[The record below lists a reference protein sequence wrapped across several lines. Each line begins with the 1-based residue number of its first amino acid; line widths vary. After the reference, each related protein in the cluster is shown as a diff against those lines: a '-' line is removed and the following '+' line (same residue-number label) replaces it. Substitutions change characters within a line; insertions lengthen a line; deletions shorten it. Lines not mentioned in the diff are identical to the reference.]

1 VGYIHIIPA
10 SIYVRALQKE
20 EGRKEEDLILLRFC
34 GGWESFQKSAA
45 GNEADG
51 IFAVAVSSFLCVLL
65 LASSSIHPAVTAE
78 REERETVSL
87 LLPLDVYTWWWIGY
101 GNGV

>member
-1 VGYIHIIPA
+1 M
-10 SIYVRALQKE
+10 
-20 EGRKEEDLILLRFC
+20 C
-34 GGWESFQKSAA
+34 
-45 GNEADG
+45 
-51 IFAVAVSSFLCVLL
+51 
-65 LASSSIHPAVTAE
+65 SSSCFFFHPSSGDE